1 LFTFAGVL
9 AFGVFTANLPAPS
22 PRDDRDPPRDDDD
35 DVSFLPPP
43 RVVVVVVVFA
53 CCTVFKFTPPDGVFA
68 FALACVVVFFAALA
82 AARNAL

>member
-1 LFTFAGVL
+1 MFTFAGVL

-35 DVSFLPPP
+35 DDVSFLPPP
-43 RVVVVVVVFA
+43 RDVVVFA